1 MIVTKFG
8 RIGADP
14 LLVPTAASM
23 QTGSSTSFAEH
34 LDQAAG
40 EIVDDAPQA
49 AAPADAE
56 PATVPSEAT
65 VAGDPPMQDVADAI
79 PTAATPTTTGDD
91 ARPVALT
98 QGDASTIHRREE
110 PGRHLDA
117 GKGTDSSRASAF
129 APAATPAGQPG
140 PALTAKPPGNT
151 ALSGIQTAGP
161 SAAAALRDGP
171 HGLRGIDL
179 PASAKSALARA
190 AAAQAGFRTAN
201 VHTAQMLEQARDSVF
216 KQILFKLGNEG
227 SEMRMRLE
235 PPELGELEL
244 RMVVEKNGQ
253 MQLWIGAERPE
264 LVQMLQRNLQ
274 ELERTL
280 QQHGLAVTHAEV
292 FAQGDPRGGPQREAP
307 GDQGATAHDDETA
320 APVQPP
326 ARTGWITAQ
335 GLDFWV

>member
-34 LDQAAG
+34 LDQATG
-40 EIVDDAPQA
+40 EIVDDAPQTT
-49 AAPADAE
+49 APAEAE
-56 PATVPSEAT
+56 PVTVASDAA
-65 VAGDPPMQDVADAI
+65 VAGDAPAEDATEAI
-79 PTAATPTTTGDD
+79 PSDALPQTTGDD
-91 ARPVALT
+91 VRPGALT
-98 QGDASTIHRREE
+98 QGDATTIQRREE

-117 GKGTDSSRASAF
+117 GKGTDSSRTSAF
-129 APAATPAGQPG
+129 ASAAALPSAQPL
-140 PALTAKPPGNT
+140 ALNSKAT
-151 ALSGIQTAGP
+151 GIAIGSVQVAGP
-161 SAAAALRDGP
+161 SAATARRDGS

-280 QQHGLAVTHAEV
+280 QQTGLAVTHAEV
-292 FAQGDPRGGPQREAP
+292 FAQGDSRGGPHRDAP
-307 GDQGATAHDDETA
+307 GDQGATAHDDEPA
-320 APVQPP
+320 APVQAP